1 MNSDELRRAREY
13 AAWILLAAA
22 AVQVFIGAWTLSGL
36 PGGPG
41 AGAVFHSGS
50 LFGRAIVAPLWARA
64 EYAVPYL
71 VEFTVTALP
80 VAAVLL
86 AALGG
91 RPVGTANRVTLTAVI
106 IQAVALALGLVA
118 WVAVLGKTGRW
129 LPVFWAVDIAVAV
142 AGLILTNAVLR
153 SLRAEPGTRPGVGA
167 RKR

>member
-1 MNSDELRRAREY
+1 MNSEEFRRAREY

-22 AVQVFIGAWTLSGL
+22 AVQVLIGAWTLSGL

-41 AGAVFHSGS
+41 AGAIFHSGS
-50 LFGRAIVAPLWARA
+50 LFGQATAAPFWLRA

-86 AALGG
+86 VALVG
-91 RPVGTANRVTLTAVI
+91 RPPAAADRITQIAVI

-118 WVAVLGKTGRW
+118 WVAVLGKAGRW

-153 SLRAEPGTRPGVGA
+153 SLRAEPRTRSRVGA

>member
-1 MNSDELRRAREY
+1 MNSDEFRRAREY
-13 AAWILLAAA
+13 ASWILLAAA
-22 AVQVFIGAWTLSGL
+22 AVQVFIGAWTLSGV

-41 AGAVFHSGS
+41 ASVVFSSGS
-50 LFGRAIVAPLWARA
+50 VFGSAIVAPFWLRA
-64 EYAVPYL
+64 ETSFPDL
-71 VEFTVTALP
+71 VAFTVTVLP

-86 AALGG
+86 VALAG
-91 RPVGTANRVTLTAVI
+91 RPPAAAHRITQIAVI

-129 LPVFWAVDIAVAV
+129 LPVSWAVDVAVSV

-153 SLRAEPGTRPGVGA
+153 SLGAEQGTSPRAGA